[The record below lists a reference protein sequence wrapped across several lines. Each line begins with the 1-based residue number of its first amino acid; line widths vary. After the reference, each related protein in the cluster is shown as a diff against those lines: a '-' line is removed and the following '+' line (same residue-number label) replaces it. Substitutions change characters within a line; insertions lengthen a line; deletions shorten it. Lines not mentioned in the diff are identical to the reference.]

1 MNLFDLAA
9 KITLDS
15 SQYESGI
22 KEAES
27 TGRGFGEKL
36 KSGLGTAAK
45 VGGVAVAAIGTAA
58 VAAGK
63 KLYDSATEVSNY
75 GDKIDKMSQKLGL
88 STDAYQEWDYVLGL
102 SGVNIESVG
111 VGIKTLTNQL
121 DEAKNGSESAQ
132 AKFAALGLSLEDLNS
147 MSREGVFEQ
156 VIYGFQ
162 GMADSTER
170 AALAND
176 LFGRSGME
184 LTPLFNS
191 SIEET
196 KALKDAAHD
205 LGLVMSGEEVKASA
219 AFNDALDTMRRTLD
233 GVKRKLTVQFLPAFT
248 KTFNGITGLLSKSKK
263 DMSKYKKELESGI
276 RDIVQ
281 GISEVLP
288 QAVEVATSVA
298 SSVVTAVA
306 KQLPSELPKI
316 LKTAIDSLGDI
327 ADAIVKAIPD
337 VMGGIGSL
345 IGSVITNIPNIFE
358 LAWNIVTG
366 LGKGL
371 IEGIGKLGEGIASG
385 FAGLF
390 SEPISEDVR
399 IANEKMADLAEKMEG
414 VGEVT
419 EDMKES
425 MAKADADEMFAEHWL
440 EVFKDL
446 KEKTT
451 LTRQEEELLKKAVEE
466 LNKVLP
472 ETQQIVKDE
481 TGKWVANTDA
491 IEANI
496 KAMKHRAYA
505 EIYQDKAREYMEQ
518 VADLTIKMNEE
529 NLILGEME
537 DKYKRLRTEVRLA
550 SAPYRAFYEELLR
563 VRDATGMNEMGWEKA
578 SDAMREFAASQGVTE
593 DNFVSWGKVLQ
604 DAQTNLKGMK
614 DELKDAGD
622 AFDAQKGV
630 IKGYENSIGK
640 LNTTIDKFFDYAKDE
655 LEAAA
660 EMAHDIGEQVAKG
673 FVAGM
678 EIHVRDVRAAAGGL
692 TRAAMDE
699 MKKVALIA
707 SPSKRVR
714 REVGEMIGRGLAL
727 GMNDEMRDVE
737 RASRDLTEAAIPDP
751 IYNAK
756 RYYAASNQIEQSER
770 RPIYMILD
778 SGELVGATTKKYDE
792 ALGAENSLK
801 LRWGGATA

>member
-9 KITLDS
+9 KISLDS

-45 VGGVAVAAIGTAA
+45 VGGAAVAAIGTAA

-147 MSREGVFEQ
+147 MSREEVFEQ

-263 DMSKYKKELESGI
+263 DTSKYKKELESGI

-345 IGSVITNIPNIFE
+345 IGSVITNIPNIVE

-440 EVFKDL
+440 EVFKEL
-446 KEKTT
+446 SEKTS
-451 LTRQEEELLKKAVEE
+451 LTRQEEELLNKAVDE
-466 LNKVLP
+466 LNKILP

-481 TGKWVANTDA
+481 TGKWIANTDA

-496 KAMKHRAYA
+496 KAIKHRAYA

-529 NLILGEME
+529 NLILGELE
-537 DKYKRLRTEVRLA
+537 DTYKRLRTEVRLA
-550 SAPYRAFYEELLR
+550 SAPYKVFYEELQNVRKETEMYAPSWEQGTEAMKEYAEMLGFTKDNFESWGR
-563 VRDATGMNEMGWEKA
+563 VEHEANKR
-578 SDAMREFAASQGVTE
+578 MRELEGAL
-593 DNFVSWGKVLQ
+593 N
-604 DAQTNLKGMK
+604 
-614 DELKDAGD
+614 DAGD
-622 AFDAQKGV
+622 AMNAQRQV
-630 IKGYENSIGK
+630 ITTYENSIGE
-640 LNTTIDKFFDYAKDE
+640 LNTTIDKFFDYATNE
-655 LEAAA
+655 MIAAA
-660 EMAHDIGEQVAKG
+660 EMAPDIGEQVAKG

-714 REVGEMIGRGLAL
+714 REVGEMIGKGFSLGLTDEIQDVRKASDAL
-727 GMNDEMRDVE
+727 TNAAMPEPLYTGYGYQN
-737 RASRDLTEAAIPDP
+737 SRVSSETMKP
-751 IYNAK
+751 IYLV
-756 RYYAASNQIEQSER
+756 
-770 RPIYMILD
+770 LD
-778 SGELVGATTKKYDE
+778 SGELVGATTRKYDE
-792 ALGAENSLK
+792 ALGSENALK
-801 LRWGGATA
+801 LRWGGAIA